1 MKLTIILFTV
11 CALVIFGARL
21 AKADE
26 VSDLKEQLKALQ
38 ETTAA
43 LSAKVQALEA
53 KQEAQAK
60 EIKKVPELAESVKK
74 IEEAPPTLLEGVNV
88 GGHLK
93 MYMLDRTDGE
103 RNGNSQHTDLSAGIN
118 HAYIFFTKE
127 IEDWLKLDVQTDIS
141 VSASAT
147 PTIGSNIVRADSATT
162 TFKLYQAFMT
172 ALLPQGYELK
182 VGSFNPLF
190 SEEYAKETWWHE
202 LYHQNQGLIYLQS
215 WHDTGIE
222 LYKNFDFDKWS
233 LPVYFSILNGD
244 QFVDK
249 NEDKTV
255 LLHIAPEFFQTKLR
269 LLGSLGY
276 GKWDDGDNGS
286 LLRSLM
292 GFDWKYQKFNLTSE
306 YIYQKYGHV
315 TTTGR
320 ANADGKKEGYYIRAM
335 YTFNPKWRAL
345 VKYSHAELYQ
355 TGTINMRSN
364 NYDTTSLAV
373 DYFLTPNSTI
383 IGQYSYIDGERS
395 DGSESIKANRFTL
408 GWRTTF

>member
-1 MKLTIILFTV
+1 MKHSIILCTACVFV
-11 CALVIFGARL
+11 LASVGFAR
-21 AKADE
+21 ADDISE
-26 VSDLKEQLKALQ
+26 LKEQIK
-38 ETTAA
+38 T
-43 LSAKVQALEA
+43 LSAKIEALEA
-53 KQEAQAK
+53 KQESQAK
-60 EIKKVPELAESVKK
+60 EIKKVPELAEKVSALKQGP
-74 IEEAPPTLLEGVNV
+74 ASLLEGVNV

-93 MYMLDRTDGE
+93 MYMFDRTDGS
-103 RNGNSQHTDLSAGIN
+103 RNGESQHTDISAGIN

-147 PTIGSNIVRADSATT
+147 PTIGSDIVRADSATT

-172 ALLPQGYELK
+172 ALLTQGYELK
-182 VGSFNPLF
+182 VGSFNPMF

-202 LYHQNQGLIYLQS
+202 LYHQNTGLVYLQQ

-233 LPVYFSILNGD
+233 LPVYFSVLNGN
-244 QFVDK
+244 QFVDN

-269 LLGSLGY
+269 LLGSIGTGLWGDGNNGRALYSLG
-276 GKWDDGDNGS
+276 
-286 LLRSLM
+286 

-306 YIYQKYGHV
+306 YLYRKYGHV
-315 TTTGR
+315 TTTGN
-320 ANADGKKEGYYIRAM
+320 ANADGKNEGYYVRAM
-335 YTFNPKWRAL
+335 YTFDPKWRAL

-355 TGTINMRSN
+355 TGLVNMRSN
-364 NYDTTSLAV
+364 NYDTTTLAV
-373 DYFLTPNSTI
+373 NYFLTPSSDI
-383 IGQYSYIDGERS
+383 IAQYSFIEGNRS
-395 DGSESIKANRFTL
+395 DASEKIKANRFTL